1 MRGRFIAAR
10 DQANR
15 LYALRF
21 DPLDAP
27 ELATGA
33 DIVAS
38 RFFHA
43 LGYHVPDTYIVVLD
57 RARLIPDDNASD
69 VTSMGQLRE
78 LLPQDIDRFLEGAA
92 RRPDGRYRAVALRVP
107 TEANTLIGPYQFY
120 GTRSD
125 DPNDVVPHE
134 HRRDLRGLQVFSA
147 WLNYT
152 RVGPTNTADV
162 VVQPEGEVPH
172 VRHLLLDFMSAL
184 GSGWNGPKPSW
195 EGHDTLYAQSST
207 IRNIVGLGVYTPA
220 WMRASYPDLPSVGRF
235 EAETFEP
242 DNWVALYDLAPFANR
257 LPDDTFWA
265 ARQVMAFTDDDI
277 RAIVQAAEY
286 SDENAERW
294 LVDCLIERRNRIGRT
309 YFDKVLPITGFAVR
323 DGALVFEDLAIR
335 YGFAKP
341 RSYGVEWS
349 LFDNRAG
356 KPSTR
361 LPAAAASDR
370 VPSEAIGASDG
381 SYVLSRITAAGADRG
396 MAVNVYWRKETAGLR
411 VVGIDWEW
419 PGRRLIDPRV
429 SERPVRNRYVELDP
443 VRRKLFDDIRADTEH
458 EEQPDHVCG
467 GAVCRSQHFG
477 ADNVRCRDPRA
488 DGFVADG

>member
-1 MRGRFIAAR
+1 MEVRTFRSALAGLKAGRSSWRVVACFALAILACPVALSAQKFYPDDPLDREPPPLPAVDPGTRNLSLLLETVSATFSNPGERHPRGGVIAARGVNTLGEVLDGPWFVNRHGRTRMSLEELRRGPAGDPPSPDGPLRVALLRDQGARRFIAAR

-21 DPLDAP
+21 DPPDAP

-38 RFFHA
+38 RFLHA
-43 LGYHVPDTYIVVLD
+43 LGYHVPDTYVVVLD

-78 LLPQDIDRFLEGAA
+78 LLPLDIDRFLEGAA

-152 RVGPTNTADV
+152 RVGPINTADV

-195 EGHDTLYAQSST
+195 EGHDALYAQSST

-277 RAIVQAAEY
+277 RTIVQAA
-286 SDENAERW
+286 DTPTRT
-294 LVDCLIERRNRIGRT
+294 RNG
-309 YFDKVLPITGFAVR
+309 G
-323 DGALVFEDLAIR
+323 
-335 YGFAKP
+335 
-341 RSYGVEWS
+341 WS
-349 LFDNRAG
+349 
-356 KPSTR
+356 
-361 LPAAAASDR
+361 
-370 VPSEAIGASDG
+370 
-381 SYVLSRITAAGADRG
+381 TA
-396 MAVNVYWRKETAGLR
+396 
-411 VVGIDWEW
+411 
-419 PGRRLIDPRV
+419 
-429 SERPVRNRYVELDP
+429 
-443 VRRKLFDDIRADTEH
+443 
-458 EEQPDHVCG
+458 
-467 GAVCRSQHFG
+467 
-477 ADNVRCRDPRA
+477 
-488 DGFVADG
+488 